1 MAIIEAKKG
10 VYILNYIEHAKVL
23 TQALPYIQSLSGK
36 IVVIKYGGNAMTSD
50 ELRKSVATDIVLLQC
65 VGIKPVIVHGG
76 GPHISEF
83 LNKIGKESKFIDGLR
98 YTDDETV
105 EIVKMVLGGKVNKD
119 LVSLIES
126 TGGKALGL
134 CGMDGSFI
142 KAKKIEKSVDLG
154 YVGEITSIDIN
165 IINTAIESGYIPVIG
180 SIAIGEDCTQV
191 YNINADICA
200 SKISSALKAEKLVLL
215 TNVPGLMIDPSDES
229 TLISSLKPHEVKKLQ
244 MDGIIKNGM
253 IPKIDCCVEAVR
265 MGVKKAH
272 IIDGTLPHSILL
284 ELLSKEGIGTM
295 IY

>member
-1 MAIIEAKKG
+1 M
-10 VYILNYIEHAKVL
+10 NYIEHAKVL

-98 YTDDETV
+98 YTDNETV

-142 KAKKIEKSVDLG
+142 KAKKMEKSIDLG
-154 YVGEITSIDIN
+154 YVGEITDIDTN
-165 IINTAIESGYIPVIG
+165 IINTAINSGYIPVIG
-180 SIAIGEDCTQV
+180 SVAISENCTQA

-200 SKISSALKAEKLVLL
+200 SKISAALKAEKLVLL
-215 TNVPGLMIDPSDES
+215 TNVPGLMLDPSDES

>member
-1 MAIIEAKKG
+1 M
-10 VYILNYIEHAKVL
+10 NYFEHARVL

-83 LNKIGKESKFIDGLR
+83 MNKIGEESKFIDGLR
-98 YTDDETV
+98 YTDDKTI
-105 EIVKMVLGGKVNKD
+105 EIVQMVLGGKVNKD
-119 LVSLIES
+119 IVSLIENA
-126 TGGKALGL
+126 GGKALGL
-134 CGMDGSFI
+134 CGIDASFI
-142 KAKKIEKSVDLG
+142 KARKLEKSIDLG
-154 YVGEITSIDIN
+154 FVGEITSID
-165 IINTAIESGYIPVIG
+165 TTLLTTLLSSGYIPVIG
-180 SIAIGEDCTQV
+180 SIATSENCTQT

-200 SKISSALKAEKLVLL
+200 SKLASALKAEKLMLL
-215 TNVPGLMIDPSDES
+215 TNVPGLMINPNDEA
-229 TLISSLKPHEVKKLQ
+229 TLISSLRLHEIKKLQ
-244 MDGIIKNGM
+244 MDGIIKSGM
-253 IPKIDCCVEAVR
+253 IPKIDCCIEAIR
-265 MGVKKAH
+265 MGVKEAH